1 MDMTGHRLTISRMTK
16 RQRGLTLIEFMV
28 SIVLGMLMI
37 AAIATLIANQS
48 SNRAEIDR
56 AGKMIENGRYAIQ
69 AITEDL
75 MLAGYWG
82 QLGTAQTP
90 PTTVGLPDPCVNTA
104 TAIDA
109 AKGLHVQGY
118 DASTFTSTTLSCV
131 TNWKTGTDVLV
142 VRHADPATMVTN
154 LALLTDG
161 QAYLQTGLTSVI
173 GVTLAYTINAGLAA
187 SNTANFPL
195 VNKTGAVAPV
205 MKIATRIYYVAT
217 CDVCTGPGADTIPTL
232 KRVELGGPATSTV
245 TLAEG
250 IESLQFDY
258 GLDADGD
265 GSPDGSDVAA
275 SSVPAPPAAD
285 WANVMSVKI
294 FLVARATDKTPG
306 FTDSKGYVL
315 GVSYPASA
323 PFVAASGA
331 EAYRRHTFVQS
342 VRLFNPS
349 GRRAF

>member
-1 MDMTGHRLTISRMTK
+1 MTGHRLTISRAAT

-56 AGKMIENGRYAIQ
+56 AGKTIENGRYAVQ
-69 AITEDL
+69 TITEDL
-75 MLAGYWG
+75 LLAGYWG
-82 QLGTAQTP
+82 QIGTAPTP
-90 PTTVGLPDPCVNTA
+90 PAALPDPCVNTA
-104 TAIDA
+104 AGIDS

-131 TNWKTGTDVLV
+131 SNWKAGTDVLV
-142 VRHADPATMVTN
+142 VRHADPTIMVTN
-154 LALLTDG
+154 LALLTDD
-161 QAYLQTGLTSVI
+161 QVYLQTGLTSV
-173 GVTLAYTINAGLAA
+173 TSATSTYRMYAGLAA
-187 SNTANFPL
+187 SNAANFPL
-195 VNKTGAVAPV
+195 VTKTGTLASV
-205 MKIATRIYYVAT
+205 MKVVTRIYYVAT

-232 KRVELGGPATSTV
+232 KRVELGGPAISTV

-250 IESLQFDY
+250 IENLQFDY
-258 GLDADGD
+258 GLDSDGD
-265 GSPDGSDVAA
+265 GSPDGTDVAA
-275 SSVPAPPAAD
+275 SSVPAPPATD
-285 WANVMSVKI
+285 WANVMSVKV
-294 FLVARATDKTPG
+294 FLVARATEKTPG
-306 FTDSKGYVL
+306 YTDGKGYVL

-323 PFVAASGA
+323 PFVAASGT